1 MSDICWALVLGGILQ
16 FVFNKDRGH
25 IAQHKEFDIDGFSKK
40 VKFGDKGNEP
50 VQNIGVTSMAVS
62 SLKNAM
68 NHVRSEGIEKKN
80 DRKVIHLTMH
90 LIYIYICMIIL
101 LYYILNY

>member
-1 MSDICWALVLGGILQ
+1 M
-16 FVFNKDRGH
+16 
-25 IAQHKEFDIDGFSKK
+25 
-40 VKFGDKGNEP
+40 KFGDKGNEP

-90 LIYIYICMIIL
+90 LIYIYMYDYSFVLYTL
-101 LYYILNY
+101 LLIY

>member
-1 MSDICWALVLGGILQ
+1 M
-16 FVFNKDRGH
+16 
-25 IAQHKEFDIDGFSKK
+25 
-40 VKFGDKGNEP
+40 KFGDKGNEP

-90 LIYIYICMIIL
+90 LIYIYMYDYSFVLYTL
-101 LYYILNY
+101 LSTY